1 MRKNINKTLKEKLFI
16 SPHPVCNKKE
26 FFQMRYRMFGDE
38 KDIIVFLETT
48 ETLKKIEAAKKIV
61 YRLVFQSNFAPSIE
75 LLDYLAEF
83 ESTIRYDR
91 SIKHPSRDHYIHI
104 CYLYL
109 LGIYLFFYAPEL
121 NEKLHISMSLIRH
134 SEYLNEEDNF
144 VKSFLGAWKYFV
156 LFHDL
161 AYPIEYLGDKT
172 KEYNSLEQKTKREVE
187 SLYMF
192 SSIGNGMLD
201 ILSLK
206 TLSRIIA
213 ISNTINNLSLGTQN
227 LFLYLERNQRQF
239 ANQGGGVDFS
249 KYIKEKAKRN
259 IVYLPNIKSGDDIKI
274 FLSVFACEDFFVVLK
289 KQSAVKCILD
299 SQNCFVSED
308 CRKNKAILKIK
319 EERRLLFQDELFEKC
334 PDFRIEYYGIDLKEK
349 YRTFVSDN
357 GLQEDM
363 LQSPKMNVSTT
374 NNMQEMSF
382 EIFLE
387 CYKRHGE
394 KVNEITGK
402 DIELNCNEILLNK
415 LKNISVNIDEDKKKH
430 HEYAEIYLEKYIEG
444 IKSLLP
450 ALKLNELSMQA
461 IDQSAD
467 EHKRITNVNFLFK
480 KIRVGLAYETNIFD
494 DVKDVWELYDVKRF
508 SKIYDKLQESTK
520 KYIEKSLQKAT
531 RSDWCISEILNDYH
545 LEYTNYDHGITAAL
559 IFMLHFTQYQ
569 NLIEKCNVNKLL
581 CIGFNIPNVLSGL
594 DKNDLINQKY
604 IKDYEK
610 SSGQVMYAILIHNLY
625 PNNFTNIKGM
635 RTRLNN
641 NPFAFFCM
649 LCDALQ
655 NWGRPFNINPIKE
668 DYPLFVDA
676 NKYNIKLGKYIT
688 IKFEEGDPGVVREYL
703 EPYSETLDQYLEGAS
718 KEIRVIFK

>member
-1 MRKNINKTLKEKLFI
+1 MKKNINKTLKEKLFI

-38 KDIIVFLETT
+38 KDVIAFLETT
-48 ETLKKIEAAKKIV
+48 ETLKKIDAAKKIV
-61 YRLVFQSNFAPSIE
+61 YRLVFQSNFAPSLE

-91 SIKHPSRDHYIHI
+91 SISHPSRDHYIHI

-109 LGIYLFFYAPEL
+109 LGIYLFFYSPNL

-161 AYPIEYLGDKT
+161 AYPIEYLWDDT
-172 KEYNSLEQKTKREVE
+172 ETYNLLEQKAKAKAED
-187 SLYMF
+187 LYKV
-192 SSIGNGMLD
+192 SSIWNGISD

-206 TLSRIIA
+206 TLARIIA

-239 ANQGGGVDFS
+239 VNLGGNIDFI
-249 KYIKEKAKRN
+249 KYIEEKKKKD
-259 IVYLPNIKSGDDIKI
+259 ITYLPNIISGDDIKI

-289 KQSAVKCILD
+289 KQSAVKCIID
-299 SQNCFVSED
+299 SQKCFASED
-308 CRKNKAILKIK
+308 CRKNKSILKIK
-319 EERRLLFQDELFEKC
+319 EDRQLLFQDGLSEIC
-334 PDFRIEYYGIDLKEK
+334 PDFRIEYYGIDLKDK
-349 YRTFVSDN
+349 YKAFIADN
-357 GLQEDM
+357 ELQEGM
-363 LQSPKMNVSTT
+363 LQSPKLNIKTT

-387 CYKRHGE
+387 CYERYRKND
-394 KVNEITGK
+394 NEISSK

-415 LKNISVNIDEDKKKH
+415 LKNISVNIGEDEKQY
-430 HEYAEIYLEKYIEG
+430 HEYAEEYLKTYMQKIE
-444 IKSLLP
+444 SFLP
-450 ALKLNELSMQA
+450 TLDLNELSKQA
-461 IDQSAD
+461 VDKTAD
-467 EHKRITNVNFLFK
+467 EYKRNTNISFLFE
-480 KIRVGLAYETNIFD
+480 KIRKKLVGEV
-494 DVKDVWELYDVKRF
+494 DVSDEVEDVWKLYDVGEF
-508 SKIYDKLQESTK
+508 HQIYDKLEDSTK
-520 KYIEKSLQKAT
+520 KYIEKSLQKST
-531 RSDWCISEILNDYH
+531 GLNWRISEILNDYY
-545 LEYTNYDHGITAAL
+545 LDYTKYDHGITAAL
-559 IFMLHFTQYQ
+559 LFMLHFTCYQ
-569 NLIEKCNVNKLL
+569 NFIEKCGVNKLL
-581 CIGFNIPNVLSGL
+581 CISFNIPNVISECN
-594 DKNDLINQKY
+594 KNDLIIQKY

-610 SSGQVMYAILIHNLY
+610 SSGQVMYAILVHNLY
-625 PNNFTNIKGM
+625 PDNFRNIKEM
-635 RTRLNN
+635 KTRLNN

-668 DYPLFVDA
+668 SYPFFIDA

-688 IKFEEGDPGVVREYL
+688 IKFEEGDPEVVREYL
-703 EPYSETLDQYLEGAS
+703 EPYSEILDQYLEGAS
-718 KEIRVIFK
+718 KEIRVMFK